1 MTKTENFAKVEVTSA
16 QQLRDWLMTN
26 HPQKESV
33 WLVTYKK
40 HTGDRYVSIQAVLD
54 ELLCF
59 GWIDGIRRQLDE
71 NRTMQLIAP
80 RQAQHWAKSY
90 KDRAA
95 RLQQEGR
102 MHPAGLK
109 AIEESKRRGLWNF
122 MDDVDALIKPDDF
135 VTALNAYPGATE
147 HFDAFGDASKRF
159 TLRWIKLAKMP
170 ETRAKRIEQAA
181 TLAAKN
187 MKIPGT

>member
-16 QQLRDWLMTN
+16 QQLRDWLTQN
-26 HPQKESV
+26 HTQAESV

-40 HTGDRYVSIQAVLD
+40 HRGDRYVSIQEVLD

-59 GWIDGIRRQLDE
+59 GWIDGIRRQLDDD
-71 NRTMQLIAP
+71 RTMQLISP
-80 RQAQHWAKSY
+80 RQAQHWAKTY

-95 RLQQEGR
+95 RLQEEGR
-102 MHPAGLK
+102 MHSAGLK
-109 AIEESKRRGLWNF
+109 AIEESKRCGLWNF

-135 VTALNAYPGATE
+135 VTALNDRPGATE
-147 HFDAFGDASKRF
+147 YFDAFGDASKRF
-159 TLRWIKLAKMP
+159 TLRWIKLAKTP

-181 TLAAKN
+181 ILASKN